1 MAKSDWRV
9 GFKKALIN
17 VLVQNG
23 RLLKSDSYDRTYGW
37 EADHTKEGRAIQER
51 IKSTDEID
59 YEATTWEES
68 SWHEF
73 MGTFYEGD
81 TRVKGIDLRIVLKT
95 KEEFDWRW
103 SGSVAELIHQVV
115 EEAGK

>member
-1 MAKSDWRV
+1 MSNDWRL
-9 GFKKALIN
+9 GFKKAFID
-17 VLVQNG
+17 VLLRDG
-23 RLLKSDSYDRTYGW
+23 HLLKDSESDRTYGW
-37 EADHTKEGRAIQER
+37 EADYTREGQAKIRQI
-51 IKSTDEID
+51 STGEID

-68 SWHEF
+68 TWHEF

-103 SGSVAELIHQVV
+103 SGSVGDLITAVIN
-115 EEAGK
+115 EAGR